1 MKARAISFLSLLLL
15 VAGCSGSSD
24 LFQDPKFARFGV
36 KADQPGLAGPTQDP
50 NTPDGFEIQI
60 AWTIARHFDRDA
72 SFQHI
77 TSATRE
83 KKLQT
88 GEMNVVI
95 ASYSMTDPR
104 RAEVDM
110 VGPYLRSRSGIM
122 VRSDYDGPD
131 EVHSFSGADVC
142 TADGTTSVDLI
153 EKELND
159 QKPQTAPSFGGCIEM
174 LRQHKVKAVM
184 TDKIILEGFV
194 RKSEGEFSLLAAEF
208 GPEGYY
214 GIAIPKN
221 HRAECLE
228 IMGIVKNYVS
238 STDWK
243 RDFDTHFPGVKPDDY
258 AVGPAQVDAKS
269 TCSP

>member
-1 MKARAISFLSLLLL
+1 M
-15 VAGCSGSSD
+15 
-24 LFQDPKFARFGV
+24 RFGV

-60 AWTIARHFDRDA
+60 ARTIARKFDREA

-83 KKLQT
+83 TKLQS

-122 VRSDYDGPD
+122 VRSGYGGPD
-131 EVHSFSGADVC
+131 DVHSFSGADVC

-153 EKELND
+153 EKELKN

-174 LRQHKVKAVM
+174 LRQNKVKAVM
-184 TDKIILEGFV
+184 TDKLILEGFV
-194 RKSEGEFSLLAAEF
+194 GKSAGEFTLLAAEF
-208 GPEGYY
+208 GSEGYY

-221 HRAECLE
+221 HRAECLQ
-228 IMGIVKNYVS
+228 IMEIVKEYVDS
-238 STDWK
+238 PEWK
-243 RDFDTHFPGVKPDDY
+243 SHFGVYFPGVKPDDY
-258 AVGPAQVDAKS
+258 AVGSALVDAKS